1 MNCDTFRAIALRLS
15 LRSARDNRSGY
26 RFCGRQTRPCRLG
39 TLAREV
45 QIGMLHLPVPGSL
58 FGPYPERTQE
68 RAPALAN
75 AGRLTPS
82 LPWRRGQ
89 RRFLRL
95 VRSLRGDANHLA
107 SISTLARREEVLKR
121 LLAQGFSPELSAE
134 VLLRVGAASHLEL
147 GMNPTEAQYLAAW
160 VMLSGGLAELAGG
173 EGKSLAV
180 AMAACAAAAAGIPV
194 HVFTANDFL
203 AERDAA
209 GLSPLY
215 EHFGLSVACVTKLHS
230 FEQRRRAYRAD
241 VTYCT
246 AREVGFDYL
255 RDLAAPASA
264 SGTARSRPEQHE
276 RALRGL
282 CMAIVDDADA
292 ILLDEARSPMTIS
305 RPAPSGAS
313 LGALEQAMLCA
324 RRLEPDKHYRLDTSI
339 QNVQLTPAGKTRL
352 AEASVDGAA
361 QWRNPRQRE
370 ELVDLALYSIHLLER
385 DRDYVLLGDS
395 VALIDPTTGDPDVGR
410 DWNRG
415 LVQMLAL
422 KEGVQP
428 PPINETVAQMS
439 LQSLFGRYHCLGGIS
454 GCLAPARLELAMLY
468 DQRIVRVGVRAAP
481 RRRHWPTR
489 VFGHRFQVWRAVAQ
503 RVRELQATG
512 RPVLVCTDSVAD
524 AEALSAVL
532 TKNGLRWQL
541 LQGRQDS
548 IEHSAVARAGRP
560 LRVTIVAQGAG
571 RGTTIE
577 VEPGVAENGGLHVIS
592 CAFSG
597 VRRVHEQLLARAGR
611 HGQPG
616 TGEIMLCLDQGLL
629 AQHLPLSLRRAA
641 QRPLRNGELPRFAA
655 SLLGAVAQRVEELGQ
670 RWVLWKLRRED
681 RSWRR
686 RMSGSAV

>member
-1 MNCDTFRAIALRLS
+1 MRPVHGRHHRNSVGA
-15 LRSARDNRSGY
+15 
-26 RFCGRQTRPCRLG
+26 GRQNQT
-39 TLAREV
+39 
-45 QIGMLHLPVPGSL
+45 GMTELHLPVPGSF
-58 FGPYPERTQE
+58 FGPYPERTEE
-68 RAPALAN
+68 RALAWAN
-75 AGRLTPS
+75 ASRLTPS
-82 LPWRRGQ
+82 LPWRRAQ
-89 RRFLRL
+89 RRFLSRI
-95 VRSLRGDANHLA
+95 RGLRGDANHLA

-121 LLAQGFSPELSAE
+121 LLVQGFTPDLTAE
-134 VLLRVGAASHLEL
+134 VMLRVGAASHLEL

-160 VMLSGGLAELAGG
+160 TMLNGGLAELAGG

-180 AMAACAAAAAGIPV
+180 AMSACAAAAAGIPV
-194 HVFTANDFL
+194 HVFTANEFL

-209 GLSPLY
+209 ALGPLY

-230 FEQRRRAYRAD
+230 VEQRRRAYHAD

-255 RDLAAPASA
+255 RDLAAPTAAPSA
-264 SGTARSRPEQHE
+264 ARPRPEPRE
-276 RALRGL
+276 RLLRGL

-292 ILLDEARSPMTIS
+292 TLLDEARSPMTIS

-313 LGALEQAMLCA
+313 LNALEQAMLCA

-339 QNVQLTPAGKTRL
+339 QNVQLTPAGKARL
-352 AEASVDGAA
+352 AEATLDSAA
-361 QWRNPRQRE
+361 QWRNPRERE
-370 ELVDLALYSIHLLER
+370 QLVDLALYAIHLLVR

-395 VALIDPTTGDPDVGR
+395 VALLDPTTGEPDVGR

-439 LQSLFGRYHCLGGIS
+439 LQSLFGRYHWLGGIS
-454 GCLAPARLELAMLY
+454 GCLTPARLELAMLY
-468 DQRIVRVGVRAAP
+468 DQRIVRVSVNAP
-481 RRRHWPTR
+481 RRQRWPTR

-503 RVRELQATG
+503 RVRELQTSG
-512 RPVLVCTDSVAD
+512 RPVLVGTDSVAD
-524 AEALSAVL
+524 AEALAAVL
-532 TKNGLRWQL
+532 TKAGLRWQL

-548 IEHSAVARAGRP
+548 IEHSAMARAGRP

-571 RGTTIE
+571 RGTTIDIEPE
-577 VEPGVAENGGLHVIS
+577 VAQIGGLHVIS

-597 VRRVHEQLLARAGR
+597 VRRIHEQLLGRTAR

-616 TGEIMLCLDQGLL
+616 SGEVMLCLDQGLMM
-629 AQHLPLSLRRAA
+629 QRLPAPWRRTA
-641 QRPLRNGELPRFAA
+641 QRSLRNGELPRFMAHVLG
-655 SLLGAVAQRVEELGQ
+655 SLVQRVEELSQ
-670 RWVLWKLRRED
+670 RWALWKLRRED

-686 RMSGSAV
+686 RLTSAEL